1 LAAELEREF
10 GVTPELIKGKDGVFE
25 VMVDGDLVFSKRA
38 LGRFPDDGE
47 VVKAIRG
54 RG

>member
-1 LAAELEREF
+1 MQHEF
-10 GVTPELIKGKDGVFE
+10 GATVDQIEGKDGVFE
-25 VMVDGDLVFSKRA
+25 VTVDGDLVFSKRA

-47 VVKAIRG
+47 VVEAIRG

>member
-1 LAAELEREF
+1 LEHEF
-10 GVTPELIKGKDGVFE
+10 GATVGLTEGKDGVFE
-25 VMVDGDLVFSKRA
+25 VTVDGDLVFSKRA

-47 VVKAIRG
+47 VVETIRG

>member
-1 LAAELEREF
+1 MDHEF
-10 GVTPELIKGKDGVFE
+10 GAAVELIKGKDGVFE
-25 VMVDGDLVFSKRA
+25 VTVDGDLVFSKRA